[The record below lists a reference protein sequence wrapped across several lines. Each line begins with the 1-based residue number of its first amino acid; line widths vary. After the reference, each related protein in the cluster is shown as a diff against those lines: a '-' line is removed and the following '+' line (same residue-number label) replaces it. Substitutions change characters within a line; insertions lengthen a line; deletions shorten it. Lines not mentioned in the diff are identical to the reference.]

1 MHGCYRRDSSQ
12 AEHSCTFGVE
22 NLDISKL
29 FHLWIAFRVSFA
41 GTYPVAGHNR
51 AMRTKL

>member
-12 AEHSCTFGVE
+12 AEHLCNFGVE

-29 FHLWIAFRVSFA
+29 FHLRITFEYLSP
-41 GTYPVAGHNR
+41 TPIP
-51 AMRTKL
+51 